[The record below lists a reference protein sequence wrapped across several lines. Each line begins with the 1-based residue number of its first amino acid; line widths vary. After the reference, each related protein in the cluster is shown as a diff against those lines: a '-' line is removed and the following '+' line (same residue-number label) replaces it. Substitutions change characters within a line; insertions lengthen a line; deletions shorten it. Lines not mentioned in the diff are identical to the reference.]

1 MARFYNIA
9 LIVSNF
15 LNARGS
21 VGTNHIIIIRPDLAF
36 RCGIFEVFIRYLR
49 SQSGFDNG

>member
-9 LIVSNF
+9 LIVPNF

-21 VGTNHIIIIRPDLAF
+21 VGTNHIIIIGPDLAF
-36 RCGIFEVFIRYLR
+36 RCGIFEVFIGYLR